1 MVYTAKDRAIFKM
14 VKFGD
19 KVKFDADQVNG
30 QFTVMKIEKT
40 KRRIASSHRSSL
52 DVQPGE
58 CKRRIKCRLDDRSR
72 CWPLPRLY

>member
-30 QFTVMKIEKT
+30 QFPVTRIEKT
-40 KRRIASSHRSSL
+40 K
-52 DVQPGE
+52 
-58 CKRRIKCRLDDRSR
+58 
-72 CWPLPRLY
+72 